1 MTEIASR
8 ELRNHSRAV
17 LDRVEGGEAV
27 VITVN
32 GRPVAR
38 LEPVGRRARWMGR
51 DEFVG
56 TVMAHQADSGL
67 AHDIAALGQETTDDL
82 SFS

>member
-1 MTEIASR
+1 MTEVASR
-8 ELRNHSRAV
+8 ELRNNSRAV
-17 LDRVEGGEAV
+17 LERVEGGEAV
-27 VITVN
+27 IITVN

-38 LEPVGRRARWMGR
+38 LEPVGRRTRWLGR

-56 TVMAHQADSGL
+56 NVLAHQADPGL
-67 AHDIAALGQETTDDL
+67 AGDIAALSDETTDDL